1 MTSTQTTEL
10 FDRIDRPRRLP
21 DEVAVSIIGAIESG
35 QLKPGDRLP
44 TEAELSRRFG
54 VARTVV
60 REAISLLRYD
70 GMVDSRRGVG
80 AFVSDA
86 TQRSSFRISPAC
98 FEKRK
103 QIVQLLQ
110 LRTGV
115 QAGASALAAATRTSK
130 QMRRIDTTYERMAAA
145 DARGPAEALEERVD
159 TELALYRAITEASGN
174 PYYAEVVAMIE
185 ANIQNNLRSAFL
197 KNAAAS
203 EFGPAI
209 LAEHRAVIDALEA
222 GDVEAARVATR
233 TRFEAAAERLAARA
247 DLDLSGSRRGRFRPS
262 RPCPRGR
269 FPMRDDGPAMH
280 GGALLTACLAAQ
292 GVRARVLHPG
302 RELPGCPRR
311 SARRRHRR
319 RWWRATKGE
328 RR

>member
-1 MTSTQTTEL
+1 MADTPAL

-21 DEVAVSIIGAIESG
+21 DEVAVSILGAIEGG

-44 TEAELSRRFG
+44 TEAELSKRFG

-70 GMVDSRRGVG
+70 GIVDSRRGVG
-80 AFVSDA
+80 AFVTDA
-86 TQRSSFRISPAC
+86 SQRQAFRISPAC

-115 QAGASALAAATRTSK
+115 QAGASALAAESRSADQMTEIDATFS
-130 QMRRIDTTYERMAAA
+130 RMAAA
-145 DARGPAEALEERVD
+145 DARGPADALEERVD
-159 TELALYRAITEASGN
+159 AELLLYRQITEASNN
-174 PYYAEVVAMIE
+174 PYYAEVVSMIE

-209 LAEHRAVIDALEA
+209 MAEHQAVLDALHA
-222 GDVEAARVATR
+222 SDVEAARTATR
-233 TRFEAAAERLAARA
+233 TRFERAADRLAARA
-247 DLDLSGSRRGRFRPS
+247 DF
-262 RPCPRGR
+262 
-269 FPMRDDGPAMH
+269 A
-280 GGALLTACLAAQ
+280 
-292 GVRARVLHPG
+292 
-302 RELPGCPRR
+302 
-311 SARRRHRR
+311 
-319 RWWRATKGE
+319 
-328 RR
+328 

>member
-1 MTSTQTTEL
+1 MSETAVL

-21 DEVAVSIIGAIESG
+21 DEVAGSIMGAIESG
-35 QLKPGDRLP
+35 QLSPGDRLP
-44 TEAELSRRFG
+44 TEAELSKRFG

-70 GMVDSRRGVG
+70 GVLDSRRGVG
-80 AFVSDA
+80 AFVTDG
-86 TQRSSFRISPAC
+86 TRRSAFRISPAC

-115 QAGASALAAATRTSK
+115 QAGASALAAETRSEVQMAEIEETFAT
-130 QMRRIDTTYERMAAA
+130 MATA

-159 TELALYRAITEASGN
+159 TELLLYRLITEASGN

-185 ANIQNNLRSAFL
+185 ANIQDNLRSAFL

-209 LAEHRAVIDALEA
+209 LAEHRAVLDGLAAEDA
-222 GDVEAARVATR
+222 EAARVATR
-233 TRFEAAAERLAARA
+233 IRFEKAADRLAARA
-247 DLDLSGSRRGRFRPS
+247 DF
-262 RPCPRGR
+262 
-269 FPMRDDGPAMH
+269 A
-280 GGALLTACLAAQ
+280 
-292 GVRARVLHPG
+292 
-302 RELPGCPRR
+302 
-311 SARRRHRR
+311 
-319 RWWRATKGE
+319 
-328 RR
+328 